1 MIRKKVMKPALY
13 PLKNYPTPN
22 GYYIS
27 KDKLD
32 EPWYAMH
39 FHDSIEIT
47 LLIKGTCNQIMN
59 GTEYFMPTYTY
70 TIMWRQD
77 CHKFYDFSP
86 DNLLYNLMLSPSLLP
101 EHVLKKLEATPTD
114 KICTLPKEVGNA
126 VISIMD
132 TLSQAQSFNQSY
144 MPKLAAALC
153 ETLIDVFFCH
163 YKTHPTSKIVS
174 NDSII
179 QNALIYINA
188 HYTEALTLSQ
198 IAKSANCN
206 ATHLSETFHK
216 KLNMT
221 IKQYITILRI
231 KRAKRLL
238 VTTNTPIS
246 TICYES
252 GFSSLASFNR
262 NFAELE
268 NISPSAYRKTLAT
281 KDVH

>member
-1 MIRKKVMKPALY
+1 MKPSLF

-32 EPWYAMH
+32 EPWYNIH

-47 LLIKGTCNQIMN
+47 LLIKGTCHQIIN

-77 CHKFYDFSP
+77 YHKFYDFST
-86 DNLLYNLMLSPSLLP
+86 DNLLYNLMISPSLLP
-101 EHVLKKLEATPTD
+101 ESVLTKLEATPSD
-114 KICTLPKEVGNA
+114 KICTLPKEVGKA
-126 VISIMD
+126 VISILD
-132 TLSQAQSFNQSY
+132 TLAQSQGFNQNY
-144 MPKLAAALC
+144 MPHLASSLC
-153 ETLIDVFFCH
+153 ENLIDIFFCH

-174 NDSII
+174 HESII

-188 HYTEALTLSQ
+188 HYNEPLSLQ
-198 IAKSANCN
+198 DIANYANCN
-206 ATHLSETFHK
+206 AAHLSESFHK
-216 KLNMT
+216 KMNMT

-231 KRAKRLL
+231 KRAKKLL
-238 VTTNTPIS
+238 VTTTAPIS
-246 TICYES
+246 SISYES

-262 NFAELE
+262 NFLE
-268 NISPSAYRKTLAT
+268 QENLSPSAYRKKLTTKSTL
-281 KDVH
+281 

>member
-1 MIRKKVMKPALY
+1 MKPALY

-47 LLIKGTCNQIMN
+47 LLIKGTCSQIMN

-114 KICTLPKEVGNA
+114 KICTLPKEVGKA

-144 MPKLAAALC
+144 MTKLASALC
-153 ETLIDVFFCH
+153 ETLIDIFFCH
-163 YKTHPTSKIVS
+163 YRTHPTSKIVS

-188 HYTEALTLSQ
+188 HYTEALTLKQ

>member
-1 MIRKKVMKPALY
+1 MKPALY

-47 LLIKGTCNQIMN
+47 LLIKGTCSQIMN

-114 KICTLPKEVGNA
+114 KICTLPKEIGKA

-144 MPKLAAALC
+144 MTKLASALC
-153 ETLIDVFFCH
+153 ETLIDIFFCH

-188 HYTEALTLSQ
+188 HYTEALTLKQ

>member
-1 MIRKKVMKPALY
+1 MKPALY

-114 KICTLPKEVGNA
+114 KICTLPKEVGKA
-126 VISIMD
+126 VISILD
-132 TLSQAQSFNQSY
+132 TLSQAQSFHQSY
-144 MPKLAAALC
+144 MPKLTSALC
-153 ETLIDVFFCH
+153 ETLIDIFFCH
-163 YKTHPTSKIVS
+163 YKTHPTSKIIS
-174 NDSII
+174 NDNII

-188 HYTEALTLSQ
+188 HYTEALSLKQ
-198 IAKSANCN
+198 IAKHANCN

-231 KRAKRLL
+231 KRAKKLL

-268 NISPSAYRKTLAT
+268 NISPSTYRKTLTT
-281 KDVH
+281 KDAH

>member
-1 MIRKKVMKPALY
+1 MKPALY

-86 DNLLYNLMLSPSLLP
+86 DNMLYNLMLAPSLLP
-101 EHVLKKLEATPTD
+101 EHILKKLEATPTD
-114 KICTLPKEVGNA
+114 KICTLPKEVGKA

-132 TLSQAQSFNQSY
+132 TLAQAQSFNQSY
-144 MPKLAAALC
+144 MPRLATALC
-153 ETLIDVFFCH
+153 ETLIDIFFCH

-174 NDSII
+174 SDSII

-188 HYTEALTLSQ
+188 HYTEALSLKQ
-198 IAKSANCN
+198 IAKHVNCN

-231 KRAKRLL
+231 KRAKKLL

-262 NFAELE
+262 NFAEQE